1 MAAILIFLI
10 RLEQQLYIGPDIIM
24 GCYPCTI
31 KRETNFYQP
40 KQGYPHNC
48 RTTLILQTKIQK
60 KQLCPEISQDP
71 RSAGHFFTS
80 RYLVTHAKRVNKY
93 NNYLLI

>member
-10 RLEQQLYIGPDIIM
+10 RLEQQLYIGPDFIM

-60 KQLCPEISQDP
+60 NSFAL
-71 RSAGHFFTS
+71 
-80 RYLVTHAKRVNKY
+80 RYLRTRDQRDIF
-93 NNYLLI
+93 LPRDIS